1 MNNAVKIALPRTE
14 MIADEFTALFEQ
26 AVLGEDE
33 KAIEAHKK
41 LHDLRHEIDRNRSLL
56 LGAHHV
62 N

>member
-1 MNNAVKIALPRTE
+1 MSNDVKIMLPRTE
-14 MIADEFTALFEQ
+14 MTAKEFITLFEQ

-41 LHDLRHEIDRNRSLL
+41 LHDLRHEIDRNRNLL
-56 LGAHHV
+56 LGEHRA